1 MRSEEYRFG
10 FYKEVEAEKSW
21 GKKVWIWLSPWN
33 NKYQGKKKMEVRFK
47 IRNKSIKGCQQL
59 EVSDS
64 EYFKIMTLFLLEK
77 RNRNVGFV
85 QIMDLLLVRWRSRK
99 MLGIKQTLDLV

>member
-1 MRSEEYRFG
+1 MRSDEYRFG

-21 GKKVWIWLSPWN
+21 GKKVWIWMSPWN
-33 NKYQGKKKMEVRFK
+33 NKYQGRKKMEVRFE

-85 QIMDLLLVRWRSRK
+85 QIMDLLLVR
-99 MLGIKQTLDLV
+99 

>member
-1 MRSEEYRFG
+1 
-10 FYKEVEAEKSW
+10 
-21 GKKVWIWLSPWN
+21 
-33 NKYQGKKKMEVRFK
+33 MEVRFE

-85 QIMDLLLVRWRSRK
+85 QIMDLLLVR
-99 MLGIKQTLDLV
+99 

>member
-1 MRSEEYRFG
+1 M
-10 FYKEVEAEKSW
+10 
-21 GKKVWIWLSPWN
+21 GKKVWIWMSPWN
-33 NKYQGKKKMEVRFK
+33 NKYQGRKKMEVRFK

-85 QIMDLLLVRWRSRK
+85 QIMDLLLVR
-99 MLGIKQTLDLV
+99 

>member
-1 MRSEEYRFG
+1 MRSDEYRFG

-21 GKKVWIWLSPWN
+21 GKKVWIWMSPWN
-33 NKYQGKKKMEVRFK
+33 NKYQGRKKMEVRFK

-77 RNRNVGFV
+77 RNKNVGFG
-85 QIMDLLLVRWRSRK
+85 QIMDLILVR
-99 MLGIKQTLDLV
+99 

>member
-1 MRSEEYRFG
+1 MRSDEYRFG

-21 GKKVWIWLSPWN
+21 GKKVWIWMSPWN

-85 QIMDLLLVRWRSRK
+85 QIMDLLLVR
-99 MLGIKQTLDLV
+99 

>member
-1 MRSEEYRFG
+1 MMRSDEYRFG

-21 GKKVWIWLSPWN
+21 RKKVWIWMSPWN
-33 NKYQGKKKMEVRFK
+33 NKYQGRKKMEVRFK

-77 RNRNVGFV
+77 RNKNVGFG
-85 QIMDLLLVRWRSRK
+85 QIMDLILVR
-99 MLGIKQTLDLV
+99 

>member
-1 MRSEEYRFG
+1 M
-10 FYKEVEAEKSW
+10 
-21 GKKVWIWLSPWN
+21 SPWN
-33 NKYQGKKKMEVRFK
+33 NKYQGRKKMEVRFK

-85 QIMDLLLVRWRSRK
+85 QIMDLLLVR
-99 MLGIKQTLDLV
+99 

>member
-1 MRSEEYRFG
+1 MRSDEYRFG

-21 GKKVWIWLSPWN
+21 GKKVWIWMSPWN
-33 NKYQGKKKMEVRFK
+33 NKYQGRKKMEVRFK

-85 QIMDLLLVRWRSRK
+85 QIMDLLLVR
-99 MLGIKQTLDLV
+99 

>member
-1 MRSEEYRFG
+1 M
-10 FYKEVEAEKSW
+10 
-21 GKKVWIWLSPWN
+21 SPWN
-33 NKYQGKKKMEVRFK
+33 NKYQGRKKMEVTFR
-47 IRNKSIKGCQQL
+47 IRNKSINGCQQL

-85 QIMDLLLVRWRSRK
+85 QIMDLLLVR
-99 MLGIKQTLDLV
+99 

>member
-1 MRSEEYRFG
+1 M
-10 FYKEVEAEKSW
+10 
-21 GKKVWIWLSPWN
+21 SPWN
-33 NKYQGKKKMEVRFK
+33 NKYQGRKKMEVRSK
-47 IRNKSIKGCQQL
+47 IRNKSIRGCQQL

-85 QIMDLLLVRWRSRK
+85 QIMDLLLVR
-99 MLGIKQTLDLV
+99 

>member
-1 MRSEEYRFG
+1 MRSDEYRFG

-21 GKKVWIWLSPWN
+21 GKKVWIWMSPWN
-33 NKYQGKKKMEVRFK
+33 NKYQGRKKMEIRFK

-85 QIMDLLLVRWRSRK
+85 QIMDLLLVR
-99 MLGIKQTLDLV
+99 

>member
-1 MRSEEYRFG
+1 M
-10 FYKEVEAEKSW
+10 
-21 GKKVWIWLSPWN
+21 GKKVWIWRSPWN

-85 QIMDLLLVRWRSRK
+85 QIMDLLLVR
-99 MLGIKQTLDLV
+99 

>member
-1 MRSEEYRFG
+1 M
-10 FYKEVEAEKSW
+10 
-21 GKKVWIWLSPWN
+21 SPWN
-33 NKYQGKKKMEVRFK
+33 NKYQGRKKMEVRFE

-85 QIMDLLLVRWRSRK
+85 QIMDLLLVR
-99 MLGIKQTLDLV
+99 

>member
-1 MRSEEYRFG
+1 MMRSDEYRFG

-21 GKKVWIWLSPWN
+21 GKKVWIWMSPWN
-33 NKYQGKKKMEVRFK
+33 NKYQGRKKMEVRFK

-85 QIMDLLLVRWRSRK
+85 QIMDLLLVR
-99 MLGIKQTLDLV
+99 

>member
-1 MRSEEYRFG
+1 MRSDKYRFG

-21 GKKVWIWLSPWN
+21 GKKVWIWMSPWN
-33 NKYQGKKKMEVRFK
+33 NKYQGRKKMEVRFK

-85 QIMDLLLVRWRSRK
+85 QIMDLLLVR
-99 MLGIKQTLDLV
+99 

>member
-1 MRSEEYRFG
+1 M
-10 FYKEVEAEKSW
+10 
-21 GKKVWIWLSPWN
+21 SPWN
-33 NKYQGKKKMEVRFK
+33 NKYQGRKKMEVRFE

-64 EYFKIMTLFLLEK
+64 EYFKIMKLFLLEK

-85 QIMDLLLVRWRSRK
+85 QIMDLLLVR
-99 MLGIKQTLDLV
+99 

>member
-1 MRSEEYRFG
+1 
-10 FYKEVEAEKSW
+10 
-21 GKKVWIWLSPWN
+21 
-33 NKYQGKKKMEVRFK
+33 MEVTFK
-47 IRNKSIKGCQQL
+47 IRNKSINGCQQL

-85 QIMDLLLVRWRSRK
+85 QIMDLLLVR
-99 MLGIKQTLDLV
+99 